1 MSTAQIPPTEAATP
15 ESSAVSRLIGVIVS
29 PKETFSSIARRPTW
43 FVPFLILCTLSI
55 AVGGLIAMKTDW
67 RSFFER
73 KLSENS
79 RFEQMPQ
86 ERKDQTIETQ
96 ARYAPTI
103 AFVTV
108 IIETAFI
115 LLLVEVVYLGAFNLL
130 NGANLTFPTGW
141 GITTHAFVPSIIGQV
156 LAIIILLI
164 KPKGDVDPGH
174 FLASS
179 VAAFLPDGAPH
190 WLESLGQSLE
200 LFWIWTLVLVAI
212 GFSAANPKKIKPGAA
227 FLVVF
232 GIWAVWVCGKVAWAA
247 I

>member
-1 MSTAQIPPTEAATP
+1 MSTSPNTATETIASP
-15 ESSAVSRLIGVIVS
+15 EGAISRMIGVIVS
-29 PKETFSSIARRPTW
+29 PTKTFTSIARRPTW
-43 FVPFLILCTLSI
+43 LVPFAILCTLSI
-55 AVGGLIAMKTDW
+55 VVSGLIATKTDW

-86 ERKDQTIETQ
+86 ERREQTIETQ
-96 ARYAPTI
+96 AKFAPKFAV
-103 AFVTV
+103 AFGIV
-108 IIETAFI
+108 IIAV
-115 LLLVEVVYLGAFNLL
+115 LLVLLEVVYLGAFNLL

-141 GITTHAFVPSIIGQV
+141 AIVTHAFVPSIIGQV

-164 KPKGDVDPGH
+164 KPKGDIDPEH

-179 VAAFLPDGAPH
+179 VAAFLPEGAPH
-190 WLESLGQSLE
+190 WLDTLGQSLE

-212 GFSAANPKKIKPGAA
+212 GFSAANPKKIKLGTA
-227 FLVVF
+227 FAVVF
-232 GIWAVWVCGKVAWAA
+232 GIWGLWVCGKVAWAA

>member
-1 MSTAQIPPTEAATP
+1 MSTASIPPTEATAP

-29 PKETFSSIARRPTW
+29 PKETFASIARRPTW
-43 FVPFLILCTLSI
+43 LVPFLILCTLSFV
-55 AVGGLIAMKTDW
+55 VGGLIATKTDW
-67 RSFFER
+67 RGFFER

-79 RFEQMPQ
+79 RFEQMSQ
-86 ERKDQTIETQ
+86 EQKDQAIETQ
-96 ARYAPTI
+96 ARYAPKF
-103 AFVTV
+103 AFVIGIV
-108 IIETAFI
+108 VVVVV
-115 LLLVEVVYLGAFNLL
+115 LVLMEVVYLGAFNLF
-130 NGANLTFPTGW
+130 NGANLTFPVGW

-164 KPKGDVDPGH
+164 KPKGDIDPEH

-179 VAAFLPDGAPH
+179 VAAFLPDGAPR
-190 WLESLGQSLE
+190 WLDSLGQSLE

-212 GFSAANPKKIKPGAA
+212 GFSAANPKKIKPGTA

-232 GIWAVWVCGKVAWAA
+232 GIWGLWVCGKVAWAA